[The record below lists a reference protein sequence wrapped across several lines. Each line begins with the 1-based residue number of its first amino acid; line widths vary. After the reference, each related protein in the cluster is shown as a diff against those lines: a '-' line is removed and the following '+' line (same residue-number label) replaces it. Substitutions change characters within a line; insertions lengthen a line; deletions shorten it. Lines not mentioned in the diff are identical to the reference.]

1 MVKIMNNSF
10 KLEDDEKLHIY
21 CLSDLHLGSNTC
33 NEEFFKYALDM
44 IENDASPKVI
54 YLAGDMLEVASKKVG
69 DSAFTQKINVNK
81 QIDTIVSYLSPFH
94 DIINGSVFS
103 NHSGARTKKE
113 FDLNCDKLVSNI
125 LKIPYSHVITDK
137 LYINDKPYTVFV
149 KHGTGSSN
157 KNHLALGK
165 IERDCSSIE
174 ADLYFMG
181 HLHRVGSI
189 QEVFVKDGEYKR
201 KTYVL
206 TGSFLS
212 YKNSYAQYQ
221 GLSPIPEA
229 FTRVDVDGQLNTF
242 VNIYNIDQ
250 VAPKLIKR

>member
-1 MVKIMNNSF
+1 MNNSF
-10 KLEDDEKLHIY
+10 KLKDDEELHIY

-33 NEEFFKYALDM
+33 NEEFFKYALNM
-44 IENDASPKVI
+44 IENDTSPKVM

-81 QIDTIVSYLSPFH
+81 QIDTIVNYLSPFH

-165 IERDCSSIE
+165 IERDCSSME

-189 QEVFVKDGEYKR
+189 QEVFVKDGDYQR

-229 FTRVDVDGQLNTF
+229 FTRVNIDKDLNTT
-242 VNIYNIDQ
+242 VNIFNIDQ
-250 VAPKLIKR
+250 VAPELIK